1 MKKKIFKDQ
10 KQKNEFL
17 FYLLLVI
24 TLVALLIGI
33 ILLALN
39 TANYNDQVARTRDYL
54 VLQTDKSAIENAN
67 FNMQGLMLGKFKDTL
82 MNVKNQAELNTT
94 VAKII
99 QDNQLINTIDAP
111 AFAYGIFMV
120 LIGILTGLATILFGN
135 STFNKKYQKEDA
147 QA

>member
-10 KQKNEFL
+10 KQKNKFL

-54 VLQTDKSAIENAN
+54 VLQTDKSSIENAN

-99 QDNQLINTIDAP
+99 QDNQLISTIDAP

-120 LIGILTGLATILFGN
+120 LVGILTGLATILFGN